1 MSNQKR
7 QPLIEAID
15 DLMREY
21 YETSQELNDAA
32 ANVLRV
38 NRTDL
43 LLLSILAAKGSLT
56 MGALTEASGLSK
68 PAMTTAIDRL
78 TEAGYV
84 DRKAHSSDRRSL
96 NVVRTELAKR
106 RSKKIYSPLKKYD
119 IDLLGTY
126 SISELEVLENFLGK
140 FNAMLH
146 THVTRVRLLTED
158 FVSESS

>member
-1 MSNQKR
+1 MSNQKG

-21 YETSQELNDAA
+21 NETSQELNDAA
-32 ANVLRV
+32 ASVLGV

-43 LLLSILAAKGSLT
+43 LLLSILAAKGSLA

-84 DRKAHSSDRRSL
+84 DRRAHSSDRRSL
-96 NVVRTELAKR
+96 NVVRSKLAEL

-119 IDLLGTY
+119 YELLRTY
-126 SISELEVLENFLGK
+126 SVSELEVLENFLGK
-140 FNAMLH
+140 F
-146 THVTRVRLLTED
+146 
-158 FVSESS
+158 